1 MGGRRAAVPEA
12 ARRQVARRPIE
23 KAPSPHAEAP
33 VCAGCAGEI
42 EGGPLLRN
50 GLLYCSFECA
60 AYAPTRVP
68 GLYLG

>member
-1 MGGRRAAVPEA
+1 MGGRRAAVLET
-12 ARRQVARRPIE
+12 ARCQVARPAIE
-23 KAPSPHAEAP
+23 KAPSPQAEAP

-42 EGGPLLRN
+42 EGGTVLRN